1 MTRGGEQALSTYVN
15 DLKAMASLEKDGY
28 AFAGWAFKSGTPIAD
43 TELINGDITLYA
55 QWTKV
60 ADPVAETHKVTFDD
74 CLESTE
80 NQVVEVKDG
89 QAVAKPAD
97 PTCEG
102 YTFVGWFSDTELT
115 QEWDFSTPVTEDM
128 TLWAKW
134 EKNADVV
141 DPGEDVETPTA
152 PSEDDSADA
161 TDETED
167 AVPNTGD
174 ATVAV
179 SGIAAIGAALAG
191 AGALLKRRR

>member
-1 MTRGGEQALSTYVN
+1 MEASPNRGFSPGTQRGATPGPTRGRHAQPVRKVY
-15 DLKAMASLEKDGY
+15 ASYK
-28 AFAGWAFKSGTPIAD
+28 
-43 TELINGDITLYA
+43 
-55 QWTKV
+55 KV
-60 ADPVAETHKVTFDD
+60 VDPVAETHKVTFDD

-80 NQVVEVKDG
+80 NQVVVVEDG

-102 YTFVGWFSDTELT
+102 YAFVGWFSDTELT

-134 EKNADVV
+134 EKNADAV
-141 DPGEDVETPTA
+141 DPGEDVETPST
-152 PSEDDSADA
+152 PSEDDSTDA

-167 AVPNTGD
+167 VVPNTGD
-174 ATVAV
+174 ASIAV
-179 SGIAAIGAALAG
+179 SGIALVGAALAG

>member
-1 MTRGGEQALSTYVN
+1 MAAPGWSWGRPSLGPWRETPVGGRFHGLTSTPFQRPTLPFANV
-15 DLKAMASLEKDGY
+15 DASYEK
-28 AFAGWAFKSGTPIAD
+28 
-43 TELINGDITLYA
+43 
-55 QWTKV
+55 V
-60 ADPVAETHKVTFDD
+60 VDPVAETHKVTFDD

-80 NQVVEVKDG
+80 NQVVVVEDG

-102 YTFVGWFSDTELT
+102 YAFVGWFSDTELT